1 MFATCNTFDIRV
13 YTSRLYQSFARS
25 SSAWSGRQKRE
36 CATIRVR
43 SLSLS
48 LPLSCYRKLTKIF
61 RKSSRVNK
69 MSFFKHFQKIF
80 PGQRESR
87 GSWQRFFIECG
98 HGKCKTK
105 AKRITGTVQRTSK
118 KTTKKRVTKIKREK
132 ETGGSASASA
142 REKAALNGPSSSA
155 RLCQIEVSSSMK
167 VNPNGWSALLHLN
180 SNFEFACN
188 NWNWNRVK
196 YLMFLYKRRA
206 GSIIFNFAV
215 DNKYANVCRQKER
228 KTAKNRGEYSHE
240 IRKTKNQKPPRQ
252 NIGSTKQNTI
262 RITCLCLC
270 VCECISVCVWVC

>member
-1 MFATCNTFDIRV
+1 M
-13 YTSRLYQSFARS
+13 
-25 SSAWSGRQKRE
+25 
-36 CATIRVR
+36 
-43 SLSLS
+43 
-48 LPLSCYRKLTKIF
+48 
-61 RKSSRVNK
+61 
-69 MSFFKHFQKIF
+69 
-80 PGQRESR
+80 
-87 GSWQRFFIECG
+87 
-98 HGKCKTK
+98 
-105 AKRITGTVQRTSK
+105 QRTSK

-132 ETGGSASASA
+132 ETGDSASASA

-228 KTAKNRGEYSHE
+228 KTAKNRDEYSHE
-240 IRKTKNQKPPRQ
+240 IRKTKNQNLLGKTLAQLNKILFALRV
-252 NIGSTKQNTI
+252 
-262 RITCLCLC
+262 C
-270 VCECISVCVWVC
+270 VCVCVSVYQCVFGCARQFN

>member
-1 MFATCNTFDIRV
+1 M
-13 YTSRLYQSFARS
+13 
-25 SSAWSGRQKRE
+25 
-36 CATIRVR
+36 
-43 SLSLS
+43 
-48 LPLSCYRKLTKIF
+48 
-61 RKSSRVNK
+61 
-69 MSFFKHFQKIF
+69 
-80 PGQRESR
+80 
-87 GSWQRFFIECG
+87 
-98 HGKCKTK
+98 
-105 AKRITGTVQRTSK
+105 QRTSK

-142 REKAALNGPSSSA
+142 REKTALNGPSSSA

-167 VNPNGWSALLHLN
+167 VNPNGWTALLHLN

-240 IRKTKNQKPPRQ
+240 IRKTKNLLGKTLAQLNKILFALRV
-252 NIGSTKQNTI
+252 
-262 RITCLCLC
+262 C
-270 VCECISVCVWVC
+270 VCVCVWVYISVCLGVLDSSIKCLFDNNNK